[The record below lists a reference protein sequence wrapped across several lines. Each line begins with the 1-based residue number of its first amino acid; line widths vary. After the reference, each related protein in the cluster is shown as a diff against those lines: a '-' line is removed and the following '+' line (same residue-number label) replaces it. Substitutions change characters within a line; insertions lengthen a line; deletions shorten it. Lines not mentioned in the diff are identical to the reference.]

1 MADALIALGG
11 NIGDVR
17 DTFRRAI
24 LDVCA
29 RAKATLIA
37 RSSDYR
43 TPPWG
48 DTQQPD
54 FINACIRIETA
65 LTPLELL
72 AVLQGIETDFGR
84 NRAAGH
90 RYGPRTLDLDL
101 LAYDDVRD
109 DHAGAGIAASAP
121 VRARF
126 RAGAAGRDRSL
137 TGQSPDRPPAAALK
151 RLSREGIDKLPDSA
165 AP

>member
-24 LDVCA
+24 ADVCA
-29 RAKATLIA
+29 RANARLLA

-65 LTPLELL
+65 LAPLALL
-72 AVLQGIETDFGR
+72 GVLQSVETAFGR
-84 NRAAGH
+84 DRAAG
-90 RYGPRTLDLDL
+90 RRFGPRTLDLDL
-101 LAYDDVRD
+101 LAYDDLRMRSEALELPHPRLFERAFVLVPL
-109 DHAGAGIAASAP
+109 AEIAP
-121 VRARF
+121 HRPI
-126 RAGAAGRDRSL
+126 GGR
-137 TGQSPDRPPAAALK
+137 TPAAALK
-151 RLSREGIDKLPDSA
+151 GLSREGIEKLPDSA

>member
-17 DTFRRAI
+17 ETFHRAI
-24 LDVCA
+24 LDVCT
-29 RAKATLIA
+29 RANATLIA

-54 FINACIRIETA
+54 FINACIRIATA
-65 LTPLELL
+65 LAPLELL
-72 AVLQGIETDFGR
+72 AVLQDVETAFGR
-84 NRAAGH
+84 NRKAGH

-101 LAYDDVRD
+101 LAYDDVRMTTPELELP
-109 DHAGAGIAASAP
+109 HPRLFERAFVLVPLAEIAP
-121 VRARF
+121 
-126 RAGAAGRDRSL
+126 DRSIA
-137 TGQSPDRPPAAALK
+137 GQTPEAALK
-151 RLSREGIDKLPDSA
+151 RLSREGIDRLPDSA